1 VGTSFVEVG
10 VAADNVLN
18 AKAPPQLVRQLL
30 EARLQSELRRRS
42 ARDLSETEV
51 ARDWNLLQKAIAEN
65 DSSLVA
71 GAAQRSEKLRGNRP

>member
-1 VGTSFVEVG
+1 
-10 VAADNVLN
+10 
-18 AKAPPQLVRQLL
+18 
-30 EARLQSELRRRS
+30 LRRRS